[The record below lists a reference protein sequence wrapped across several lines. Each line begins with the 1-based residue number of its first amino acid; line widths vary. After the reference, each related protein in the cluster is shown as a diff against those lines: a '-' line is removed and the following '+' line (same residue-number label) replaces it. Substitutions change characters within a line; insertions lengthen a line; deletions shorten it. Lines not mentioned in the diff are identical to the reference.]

1 MAKKNSGKIIKKKK
15 SINVEKT
22 QKKSEEICWTK
33 NNKISLKNKK
43 IRKIEMGKK
52 SKKKIGKDLE
62 KKPEKFS
69 IKTEKEYRQN
79 ERSFE
84 T

>member
-1 MAKKNSGKIIKKKK
+1 MAKKNSGKIIKKK

-33 NNKISLKNKK
+33 INKISLKNKK

-52 SKKKIGKDLE
+52 SKKKKSE
-62 KKPEKFS
+62 K
-69 IKTEKEYRQN
+69 T
-79 ERSFE
+79 
-84 T
+84 

>member
-1 MAKKNSGKIIKKKK
+1 MKNYGEKKFRKNYQKK

-33 NNKISLKNKK
+33 INKISLKNKK

-52 SKKKIGKDLE
+52 SKKKKSE
-62 KKPEKFS
+62 K
-69 IKTEKEYRQN
+69 T
-79 ERSFE
+79 
-84 T
+84 

>member
-1 MAKKNSGKIIKKKK
+1 MAKKNSGKIIKKK

-33 NNKISLKNKK
+33 INKISLKNKK

-62 KKPEKFS
+62 KTRK
-69 IKTEKEYRQN
+69 N
-79 ERSFE
+79 LA
-84 T
+84 

>member
-1 MAKKNSGKIIKKKK
+1 MAKKNSEKLSKK

-52 SKKKIGKDLE
+52 SKKKKSE
-62 KKPEKFS
+62 K
-69 IKTEKEYRQN
+69 T
-79 ERSFE
+79 
-84 T
+84 

>member
-1 MAKKNSGKIIKKKK
+1 MAKKNSGKIIKKK

-33 NNKISLKNKK
+33 INKISLKNKK

-62 KKPEKFS
+62 KNRK
-69 IKTEKEYRQN
+69 N
-79 ERSFE
+79 LA
-84 T
+84 